1 MRKLPSLNGLRAF
14 EASARLG
21 SFAAAGQEL
30 AVTQAA
36 VSRMVRLLEQRLG
49 YALFERH
56 ANRLTLTWQGRAL
69 LPGLTSAFDAV
80 ATLAA
85 QIGSMSNAR
94 VLTVGVGTSF
104 AMRWLIPRL
113 GGFQE
118 RHPDIEVRIATGGA
132 QNPIRDDWTCGIVLG
147 DGNWPG
153 FECHALFS
161 ADLFPVCAPVIA
173 KRLTVPADLR
183 NETLLQVAYQVD
195 DWPSWLRAAG
205 LKLRPEKRGPRFD
218 NYALALQAAV
228 DGLGVAIGLRP
239 YVEDDL
245 TAGRLVAPFTIAV
258 PKDRAWYLIAS
269 PARRDDPSFA
279 AFRDWLLDQ
288 KKLIAATAE
297 EQPSPARRPR
307 ARAAQRA

>member
-14 EASARLG
+14 ESAARLG
-21 SFAAAGQEL
+21 SFAAAGEEL

-36 VSRMVRLLEQRLG
+36 VSRMVRLLEERLG

-56 ANRLTLTWQGRAL
+56 ANRLALTSQGRTL
-69 LPGLTSAFDAV
+69 LPGLTSAFDAI

-85 QIGSMSNAR
+85 QIGSMTNAR
-94 VLTVGVGTSF
+94 ALTVGVGTSF

-113 GGFQE
+113 GSFQV
-118 RHPDIEVRIATGGA
+118 RHPDIEVRVATGGA
-132 QNPIRDDWTCGIVLG
+132 QHPIRDDWTCGIVLG
-147 DGNWPG
+147 DGQWPG
-153 FECHALFS
+153 YEALTLFS
-161 ADLFPVCAPVIA
+161 ADLFPVCTPAIA
-173 KRLTVPADLR
+173 RRMKVPADLR
-183 NETLLQVAYQVD
+183 NETLLQVAHQAD

-239 YVEDDL
+239 YVEDDIA
-245 TAGRLVAPFTIAV
+245 AGRLVAPFAMTV
-258 PKDRAWYLIAS
+258 PKDKAWYLIAS

-279 AFRDWLLDQ
+279 AFRDWLL
-288 KKLIAATAE
+288 AE
-297 EQPSPARRPR
+297 ARR
-307 ARAAQRA
+307 

>member
-36 VSRMVRLLEQRLG
+36 VSRMVRLLEERLG
-49 YALFERH
+49 YALFDRH
-56 ANRLTLTWQGRAL
+56 ANRLTLTWQGRTL

-85 QIGSMSNAR
+85 QIGSMSDAR

-113 GGFQE
+113 GGFQS

-132 QNPIRDDWTCGIVLG
+132 QHPIRDDWSCGILLG
-147 DGNWPG
+147 DGNWPRY
-153 FECHALFS
+153 EAHALFS
-161 ADLFPVCAPVIA
+161 ADLFPVCTPAIGQRLKAPD
-173 KRLTVPADLR
+173 DLR
-183 NETLLQVAYQVD
+183 HETLLQVVHQAD
-195 DWPSWLRAAG
+195 DWPSWLRGAN
-205 LKLRPEKRGPRFD
+205 LKVRPGKHGPRFD

-239 YVEDDL
+239 YVQDDL
-245 TAGRLVAPFTIAV
+245 AAGRLVAPFAMAV
-258 PKDRAWYLIAS
+258 PKGKAWYLIAS
-269 PARRDDPSFA
+269 PARRDDPAFV
-279 AFRDWLLDQ
+279 AFRDWLL
-288 KKLIAATAE
+288 
-297 EQPSPARRPR
+297 
-307 ARAAQRA
+307 AQAKA

>member
-21 SFAAAGQEL
+21 SFAAAGHEL

-36 VSRMVRLLEQRLG
+36 VSRMVRLLEERLG
-49 YALFERH
+49 YRLFERH
-56 ANRLTLTWQGRAL
+56 ANRLTLTWQGRTL

-85 QIGSMSNAR
+85 QIGSMSHAG

-113 GGFQE
+113 GGFQA

-147 DGNWPG
+147 NGHWAG
-153 FECHALFS
+153 FEADPLFS
-161 ADLFPVCAPVIA
+161 ADLFPVCTPAIA
-173 KRLTVPADLR
+173 QRLKGPGDLR
-183 NETLLQVAYQVD
+183 HETLLQVARQDD
-195 DWPSWLRAAG
+195 DWPSWLHAAG
-205 LKLRPEKRGPRFD
+205 LRLRPEKRGPRFD

-245 TAGRLVAPFTIAV
+245 AARRLVAPFAITV

-279 AFRDWLLDQ
+279 AFRTWLL
-288 KKLIAATAE
+288 AE
-297 EQPSPARRPR
+297 SKT
-307 ARAAQRA
+307 

>member
-14 EASARLG
+14 ESAARLG
-21 SFAAAGQEL
+21 SFAAAGEEL

-36 VSRMVRLLEQRLG
+36 VSRMVRLLEERLG

-56 ANRLTLTWQGRAL
+56 ANRLALTSQGRTL
-69 LPGLTSAFDAV
+69 LPGLTSAFDAI

-85 QIGSMSNAR
+85 QIGSMTSSRA
-94 VLTVGVGTSF
+94 LTVGVGTSF

-113 GGFQE
+113 GSFQA
-118 RHPDIEVRIATGGA
+118 RHPDIEVRVATGGA
-132 QNPIRDDWTCGIVLG
+132 QHPIRDDWTCGIVLG
-147 DGNWPG
+147 DGQWPG
-153 FECHALFS
+153 YEALALFS
-161 ADLFPVCAPVIA
+161 ADLFPVCTPAIA
-173 KRLTVPADLR
+173 RRMKAPADLR
-183 NETLLQVAYQVD
+183 NETLLQVAHQAD

-239 YVEDDL
+239 YVGDDIA
-245 TAGRLVAPFTIAV
+245 AGRLVAPFAMTV
-258 PKDRAWYLIAS
+258 PKDKAWYLIAS

-279 AFRDWLLDQ
+279 AFRDWLL
-288 KKLIAATAE
+288 AE
-297 EQPSPARRPR
+297 TRR
-307 ARAAQRA
+307 

>member
-14 EASARLG
+14 EVSARLG

-56 ANRLTLTWQGRAL
+56 ANRLTLTWQGRTL

-104 AMRWLIPRL
+104 AIRWLIPRL

-132 QNPIRDDWTCGIVLG
+132 RNPIRDDWTCGIVLG

-153 FECHALFS
+153 FEADPLFS
-161 ADLFPVCAPVIA
+161 ADLFPVCGPVIA
-173 KRLTVPADLR
+173 KRLATPADLR
-183 NETLLQVAYQVD
+183 NETLLQVAHQAD

-245 TAGRLVAPFTIAV
+245 TAGRLVAPFTVAV
-258 PKDRAWYLIAS
+258 PKDQAWYLIAS

-279 AFRDWLLDQ
+279 AFRTWLLEHKRQ
-288 KKLIAATAE
+288 
-297 EQPSPARRPR
+297 
-307 ARAAQRA
+307 

>member
-1 MRKLPSLNGLRAF
+1 MRKLPSLNGLRAV

-21 SFAAAGQEL
+21 SFAAAGHEL

-36 VSRMVRLLEQRLG
+36 VSRMVRLLEERLG
-49 YALFERH
+49 YPLFERH
-56 ANRLTLTWQGRAL
+56 ANRLALTWQGRTL

-85 QIGSMSNAR
+85 QIGGMSHAR

-113 GGFQE
+113 GGFQA

-153 FECHALFS
+153 FEADPLFS
-161 ADLFPVCAPVIA
+161 ADLFPVCTPAIA
-173 KRLTVPADLR
+173 QRLKTPGDLR
-183 NETLLQVAYQVD
+183 NETLLQVARQD
-195 DWPSWLRAAG
+195 EDWPSWLHAAG
-205 LKLRPEKRGPRFD
+205 LRLRPEKRGPRFD
-218 NYALALQAAV
+218 SYALALQAAV

-245 TAGRLVAPFTIAV
+245 AARRLVAPFAITV
-258 PKDRAWYLIAS
+258 PKDQAWYLIAS

-279 AFRDWLLDQ
+279 AFRNWLLADL
-288 KKLIAATAE
+288 KT
-297 EQPSPARRPR
+297 
-307 ARAAQRA
+307 

>member
-14 EASARLG
+14 ESAARLG
-21 SFAAAGQEL
+21 SFAAAGEEL

-36 VSRMVRLLEQRLG
+36 VSRMVRLLEERLG

-56 ANRLTLTWQGRAL
+56 ANRLALTSQGRTL
-69 LPGLTSAFDAV
+69 LPGLTSAFDAI

-85 QIGSMSNAR
+85 QIGSMTNAR
-94 VLTVGVGTSF
+94 ALTVGVGTSF

-113 GGFQE
+113 GSFQA
-118 RHPDIEVRIATGGA
+118 RHPDIEVRVATGGA
-132 QNPIRDDWTCGIVLG
+132 QHPIRDDWTCGIVLG
-147 DGNWPG
+147 DGQWAGYEALP
-153 FECHALFS
+153 LFS
-161 ADLFPVCAPVIA
+161 ADLFPVCTPAIA
-173 KRLTVPADLR
+173 RRLKAPADLR
-183 NETLLQVAYQVD
+183 NETLLQVAQQAD

-239 YVEDDL
+239 YVEDDIA
-245 TAGRLVAPFTIAV
+245 AGRLVAPFPMTV
-258 PKDRAWYLIAS
+258 PKDKAWYLIAS

-279 AFRDWLLDQ
+279 AFRDWLL
-288 KKLIAATAE
+288 AE
-297 EQPSPARRPR
+297 ARR
-307 ARAAQRA
+307 

>member
-36 VSRMVRLLEQRLG
+36 VSRMVRLLEERLG

-56 ANRLTLTWQGRAL
+56 ANRLTLTWQGRML

-80 ATLAA
+80 ATLSA

-113 GGFQE
+113 AGFSQH
-118 RHPDIEVRIATGGA
+118 HPDIEVRIATGGA

-147 DGNWPG
+147 DGNWSG
-153 FECHALFS
+153 FEAHALFS
-161 ADLFPVCAPVIA
+161 ADLFPVCSRAIA
-173 KRLTVPADLR
+173 HRLKTPADLR
-183 NETLLQVAYQVD
+183 NETLLQVAHQDD
-195 DWPSWLRAAG
+195 DWPSWLRAAK
-205 LKLRPEKRGPRFD
+205 LKLRSAKRGPRFD
-218 NYALALQAAV
+218 NSALALQAAV
-228 DGLGVAIGLRP
+228 DGLGVAIGLGP

-245 TAGRLVAPFTIAV
+245 AARRLVAPFAITV

-269 PARRDDPSFA
+269 PARREDPAFA
-279 AFRDWLLDQ
+279 AFRDWLLAQ
-288 KKLIAATAE
+288 ASRSRAGAT
-297 EQPSPARRPR
+297 R
-307 ARAAQRA
+307 ARS